1 MAIKYSSVIG
11 GSSGATNVVLSVTKA
26 NTMYEV
32 TGLTGS
38 AALYQIQG
46 TGTGSLFLEI
56 WSAGSYITSIY
67 QGYGTSLNITQ
78 AFDKLV
84 FSATSGGQNITL
96 APLPNV
102 PTPITGATTLFTSSG
117 TYSSTG
123 YAYVVCIGGGGGG
136 QPGSAY
142 SYQDRYTGY
151 FLGGGGAVYGGQAG
165 QYTLG
170 YKVALSSNMPVTVG
184 AGGGSGGYGG
194 SSSFGGITA
203 AGGANN
209 YNNGA
214 GAVTTI
220 PGIDAV
226 TTSPKVSTA
235 RAISEA
241 LGGNSDV
248 LSWANGG
255 SGGVAASY
263 GGAVT
268 GYGSSGGTGTIG
280 TGGSGNNAGA
290 GANTGYRQYGSY
302 AYSSPGTAG
311 SGIGAGGG
319 GGSAAAAYLALSNS
333 AGGSGAAGLVA
344 ITRFA
349 S

>member
-11 GSSGATNVVLSVTKA
+11 GSSAGADVVLAVTKA

-38 AALYQIQG
+38 ASLYQING
-46 TGTGSLFLEI
+46 TGSGSLFLEI
-56 WSAGSYITSIY
+56 WNAGSYITSIY
-67 QGYGTSLNITQ
+67 QAYGTSVNITQ
-78 AFDKLV
+78 SFDKLV
-84 FSATSGGQNITL
+84 FSSTAGGQNITL
-96 APLPNV
+96 KVLPNV

-136 QPGSAY
+136 RPGTAY
-142 SYQDRYTGY
+142 GYTNRYDY
-151 FLGGGGAVYGGQAG
+151 FYGVSGSSLGGQAG

-170 YKVALSSNMPVTVG
+170 YGVALSSNMTVTVG
-184 AGGGSGGYGG
+184 AGGGSNGNGG
-194 SSSFGGITA
+194 SSSFGGIS
-203 AGGANN
+203 
-209 YNNGA
+209 

-241 LGGNSDV
+241 LSGNYDT
-248 LSWANGG
+248 LSWAAGG
-255 SGGVAASY
+255 SGGNVVSY
-263 GGAVT
+263 GSAVSAS
-268 GYGSSGGTGTIG
+268 GSAGGTGTLG
-280 TGGSGNNAGA
+280 TGGSGAYAASGS
-290 GANTGYRQYGSY
+290 NTGYRQYGYY
-302 AYSSPGTAG
+302 AYSAAGAAGT
-311 SGIGAGGG
+311 GIGAGGG
-319 GGSAAAAYLALSNS
+319 AGSGAAAYNNASNG
-333 AGGSGAAGLVA
+333 AGGSGTSGLVA

>member
-11 GSSGATNVVLSVTKA
+11 GSSAAADVILSVTKA

-32 TGLTGS
+32 TGLTGYAS
-38 AALYQIQG
+38 LYQIQG

-67 QGYGTSLNITQ
+67 QAYGTSLSITQ

-84 FSATSGGQNITL
+84 FSSTAGSQNITL
-96 APLPNV
+96 HVLPNV

-136 QPGSAY
+136 RSGTAY
-142 SYQDRYTGY
+142 GYSDRYNYYYGTSGSS
-151 FLGGGGAVYGGQAG
+151 LGGQAG

-170 YKVALSSNMPVTVG
+170 YKVALSSNMTVTVG
-184 AGGGSGGYGG
+184 AGGGSNGNGG
-194 SSSFGGITA
+194 SSSFGGLTA
-203 AGGANN
+203 AGGAAN
-209 YNNGA
+209 YNSGA

-241 LGGNSDV
+241 LGGNYDS
-248 LSWANGG
+248 LSWAAGG
-255 SGGVAASY
+255 SAGNVTSY
-263 GGAVT
+263 GSAVSA
-268 GYGSSGGTGTIG
+268 GGSAGGTGTLG
-280 TGGSGNNAGA
+280 TGGSGAYAAAGP
-290 GANTGYRQYGSY
+290 NTGYRASGSY
-302 AYSSPGTAG
+302 SQSSPGGAG
-311 SGIGAGGG
+311 TGIGAGGG
-319 GGSAAAAYLALSNS
+319 AGSGAAAYNNVTNG
-333 AGGSGAAGLVA
+333 AGGSGTAGLVA